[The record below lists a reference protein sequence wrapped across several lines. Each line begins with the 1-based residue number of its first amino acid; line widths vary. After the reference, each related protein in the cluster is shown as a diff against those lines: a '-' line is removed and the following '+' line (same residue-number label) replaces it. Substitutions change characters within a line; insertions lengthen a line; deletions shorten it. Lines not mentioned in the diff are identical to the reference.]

1 MLCKIMGNS
10 KGGTSASVDYLLNDR
25 EDEGTAKL
33 LQGDPE
39 LTKSLID
46 NSKYSQKSVVGV
58 LSFEEANLSE
68 EAKREIIEEFE
79 KSFMCGLDK
88 EQYNILW
95 VEHTDKGRLE
105 LNFVISTT
113 ELSTGKRLQPYYHK
127 ADMGMKDTFQDF
139 INLKYELS
147 NPKDPEK
154 EQTISVDDRKLHQ
167 KDYKELDLKLHSLV
181 SEGKIDNRKEMIE
194 LLRES
199 GIEVTREGKDYLG
212 VKLPNSA
219 KAQRFKGGIYSEEF
233 RSIGNIGELRE
244 QEARRARAF
253 NNRDTKQELG
263 KLEKRVEQYRSIR
276 TEANKKRFNEPSR
289 RGRNDHRRIN
299 LHDDRVNLLGD
310 GDRIY
315 SLSPLRSDERLG
327 SPEAMASR
335 SEERGQIPTSP
346 KGRVSGVERQKSNSN
361 KGKIND
367 SVTTASIGRI
377 RERIQQRDERIRAQI
392 NGLRKG
398 ARSLKT
404 VVLDK
409 ARELG
414 ERVVKLAERAKES
427 LYYGKSRGV
436 ER

>member
-1 MLCKIMGNS
+1 MGNS

-46 NSKYSQKSVVGV
+46 SSKFAQKSVVGV

-68 EAKREIIEEFE
+68 EAKREIMAEFE
-79 KSFMCGLDK
+79 KSFMSGLEK

-139 INLKYELS
+139 INLKYDLS

-154 EQTISVDDRKLHQ
+154 EQTISVDDRKLHL
-167 KDYKELDLKLHSLV
+167 KDYKELDIKLHSLV
-181 SEGKIDNRKEMIE
+181 SEGKIDNRGEMVA

-199 GIEVTREGKDYLG
+199 GVEVAREGKDYIS
-212 VKLPNSA
+212 VKLPESA

-233 RSIGNIGELRE
+233 RSIGDITELRRE
-244 QEARRARAF
+244 EATRARAF
-253 NNRDTKQELG
+253 NSRDTKQELG
-263 KLEKRVEQYRSIR
+263 KLENRVEQYRTARAES
-276 TEANKKRFNEPSR
+276 NKKRFIESSR
-289 RGRNDHRRIN
+289 RGRNDDNGAN
-299 LHDDRVNLLGD
+299 LNNDRATISRSDYGLYPLTA
-310 GDRIY
+310 
-315 SLSPLRSDERLG
+315 LSPTQRLG
-327 SPEAMASR
+327 SA
-335 SEERGQIPTSP
+335 ERVADGSGEREQIPTSP
-346 KGRVSGVERQKSNSN
+346 KGRVSDNQRQKSNLD

-367 SVTTASIGRI
+367 SVTTASIGRT
-377 RERIQQRDERIRAQI
+377 RERLQQRDGRIGAQI
-392 NGLRKG
+392 DGLRKG
-398 ARSLKT
+398 ERSIKGII
-404 VVLDK
+404 LDK
-409 ARELG
+409 ARELRK
-414 ERVVKLAERAKES
+414 RVVEIAERAKERLS
-427 LYYGKSRGV
+427 YGKSKGL

>member
-1 MLCKIMGNS
+1 MGNS
-10 KGGTSASVDYLLNDR
+10 KGGTSASVDYLLNER

-46 NSKYSQKSVVGV
+46 TSKYAQKSVVGV

-68 EAKREIIEEFE
+68 EAKREIMEQFEE
-79 KSFMCGLDK
+79 SFMSGLDK

-105 LNFVISTT
+105 LNFVISTQ
-113 ELSTGKRLQPYYHK
+113 ELTTGKRLQPYYHK

-181 SEGKIDNRKEMIE
+181 IEGKIDNREEMVA

-199 GIEVTREGKDYLG
+199 GVEVTREGKDYIS
-212 VKLPNSA
+212 VKLPESG

-233 RSIGNIGELRE
+233 RGVGDIAELRRK
-244 QEARRARAF
+244 EATRARAF
-253 NNRDTKQELG
+253 NSRDTKQELG
-263 KLEKRVEQYRSIR
+263 KLENRIEQYRTTRAES
-276 TEANKKRFNEPSR
+276 NKKRFSEPSKR
-289 RGRNDHRRIN
+289 SRNDN
-299 LHDDRVNLLGD
+299 NGVNFNNYRTTVSRGD
-310 GDRIY
+310 YRLY
-315 SLSPLRSDERLG
+315 SLTDISIAERLG
-327 SPEAMASR
+327 SSEKVASR
-335 SEERGQIPTSP
+335 SGEREQISISSE
-346 KGRVSGVERQKSNSN
+346 GRVSDNQRQKSNLD

-367 SVTTASIGRI
+367 SVTTTSIGRI
-377 RERIQQRDERIRAQI
+377 REAIQQRDGRFGEQI

-409 ARELG
+409 VRELG
-414 ERVVKLAERAKES
+414 ERVVKLAEKVKERLS
-427 LYYGKSRGV
+427 YGKSRGL